1 MCTGLNVAKPNKG
14 NMYKSANV
22 GTAVSTCRTV
32 NVTIWQNADDEKMQP
47 SWMSGCKDADFAK
60 RRF

>member
-1 MCTGLNVAKPNKG
+1 MGTGLNVAKPNKG

-22 GTAVSTCRTV
+22 GTA
-32 NVTIWQNADDEKMQP
+32 IWQNADDEKMWP